1 MPQNINNVLF
11 FFRSFGAERQQ
22 LGSAR
27 QGSKNKQSAA
37 ERSRASSHKGSRC
50 QLWTGSARLLCE
62 EEVRDT
68 FDWAQT
74 PQRSRPRATVARLH
88 ASGTRQT
95 HQSRARGAPG
105 KQGGGVQALNLRFGR
120 AVGDCSGRR
129 SEKRTTTS
137 PTRPDFEDP
146 EVWIEIKVLCHVT
159 LRAAS
164 RMSDSQRIR

>member
-1 MPQNINNVLF
+1 MGRRGNSSA
-11 FFRSFGAERQQ
+11 R
-22 LGSAR
+22 LGSAGKQKQTICGR
-27 QGSKNKQSAA
+27 TKQSLFAQ
-37 ERSRASSHKGSRC
+37 RQQMST
-50 QLWTGSARLLCE
+50 LTGSAQLLCE

-159 LRAAS
+159 HRAAS